1 MATAWMDHVKAVRKQ
16 HPSKS
21 LKEALQM
28 AAKTYKK
35 GSGAATKKVVG
46 KKSNS
51 GTAKKGKM
59 GKTMKK
65 RGTAKKGKGKGKGKG
80 KSAKK
85 GKKSKSSARK

>member
-1 MATAWMDHVKAVRKQ
+1 MDHVKAVKKQ

-21 LKEALQM
+21 LKEVLQM

-46 KKSNS
+46 KAMKKS
-51 GTAKKGKM
+51 GTAKKGKK
-59 GKTMKK
+59 GKAMKK
-65 RGTAKKGKGKGKGKG
+65 SGTAKKGKGKGKGMKKG

-85 GKKSKSSARK
+85 GKKSKSSGRK